1 MFASKRI
8 SSFNWY
14 YKLFIDCYFLGNNHF
29 FRVNCPKDL
38 SMRSII
44 SSNSM
49 NSLSSLTYAIQDS
62 FIEPTDR
69 KSNGI
74 VRDSTGFFDYNK
86 AWLEA
91 NLAGGNEAN
100 EILQFYENN
109 QSNDGTNIS
118 LAMDQY
124 IEEINLKH
132 QVGFLLIRGFF
143 FVEKF
148 FNTFL

>member
-1 MFASKRI
+1 
-8 SSFNWY
+8 
-14 YKLFIDCYFLGNNHF
+14 
-29 FRVNCPKDL
+29 
-38 SMRSII
+38 
-44 SSNSM
+44 M
-49 NSLSSLTYAIQDS
+49 NSLSSYAIQDS

-74 VRDSTGFFDYNK
+74 IRDATGFFDYNK

-132 QVGFLLIRGFF
+132 QVGFILINWVF
-143 FVEKF
+143 
-148 FNTFL
+148 